1 MPGVAGIRIEQRAS
15 KIHKNLVGV
24 LPATIGQ
31 QESLCARL
39 LQVVQHLNSV
49 INQ

>member
-1 MPGVAGIRIEQRAS
+1 MKIEQAAS
-15 KIHKNLVGV
+15 KLHQDLVGV

-39 LQVVQHLNSV
+39 LQVVQHLEMV
-49 INQ
+49 FKQ